1 MLFKNAKYRI
11 FPPNLNGF
19 GVASEYGWKKDYNNS
34 TSPAFLARTVCFSL
48 REESL
53 NNIPV
58 NMNPSSNMPDVKG

>member
-19 GVASEYGWKKDYNNS
+19 GVASEFSLKKDYDNS
-34 TSPAFLARTVCFSL
+34 ASPAFLARTVCFSF

-58 NMNPSSNMPDVKG
+58 NVNPSANMPDVER